1 MAKELEKQVAG
12 FRTLKRVLRL
22 FQQMSISESKHC
34 RESIVVAEE
43 LYAFLQEW
51 ERTDSAIHIVIGF
64 LSKRITGS
72 SGDDSAIL
80 TLIDF
85 LSKES
90 APGDVLRALVIWSS
104 SHKVGDAMF
113 ARLDALLRRGV
124 QVALKSELSG
134 SLLRLR
140 HARRTYTD
148 DNRLALSSEQGDVSK
163 TSVGIWRQM
172 AIGALSIDK

>member
-1 MAKELEKQVAG
+1 MVCY
-12 FRTLKRVLRL
+12 
-22 FQQMSISESKHC
+22 S
-34 RESIVVAEE
+34 
-43 LYAFLQEW
+43 
-51 ERTDSAIHIVIGF
+51 
-64 LSKRITGS
+64 
-72 SGDDSAIL
+72 DDSAIL

-104 SHKVGDAMF
+104 SHEVGDAMF
-113 ARLDALLRRGV
+113 ARLDALLCRGV

-148 DNRLALSSEQGDVSK
+148 GNRLALSSEQGDMSK

-172 AIGALSIDK
+172 SIGALSIDK